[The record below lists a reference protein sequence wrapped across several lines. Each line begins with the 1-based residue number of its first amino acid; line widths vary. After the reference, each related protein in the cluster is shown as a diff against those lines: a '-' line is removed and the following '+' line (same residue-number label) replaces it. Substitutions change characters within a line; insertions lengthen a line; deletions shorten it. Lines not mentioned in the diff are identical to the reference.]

1 MVCSTRQEVL
11 LECACSPVV
20 RTPAQWNAVCSRFDC
35 VQKWEGVLV
44 TVFTMADA
52 AACARADSQHVGT
65 GAVHVAWC
73 TCLSLHIKQAC
84 VLLSCMDVRRRRRVT
99 AAMMGCVLVSGLG

>member
-65 GAVHVAWC
+65 GAVHVQLVPEPTVSMLALVLCTWLGVLACLFTLSKPVCCCHAW
-73 TCLSLHIKQAC
+73 
-84 VLLSCMDVRRRRRVT
+84 M
-99 AAMMGCVLVSGLG
+99 